1 MKQKI
6 KQRSIPSNAFIG
18 PSEQILT
25 EISQDILDVQRCLDT
40 NTVIIKNPAKNA
52 KQSKTGISKTARLK
66 ELKDI
71 PGELSSESGHWNE
84 LKKCTLETSD
94 SMQSNVSGHLKEANE
109 YLSRLA
115 KSTIQKSSDM
125 ISQGKDTIS
134 ENTPKVSNP
143 ISKSLGGLFGRKK
156 SLDQKDLDLLKR
168 LAELKQEGILSSKE
182 FALKKRQILEKL

>member
-6 KQRSIPSNAFIG
+6 KQSIPSNAFIG

-52 KQSKTGISKTARLK
+52 KKSKIERSKTAKLK

-71 PGELSSESGHWNE
+71 PGELSSESENWNE
-84 LKKCTLETSD
+84 LEKGISETSD
-94 SMQSNVSGHLKEANE
+94 SMQSNALSPLKEANE
-109 YLSRLA
+109 YLSRIA
-115 KSTIQKSSDM
+115 KSTIQKSADM
-125 ISQGKDTIS
+125 MWQGKDVIS
-134 ENTPKVSNP
+134 ENTPKVSNS
-143 ISKSLGGLFGRKK
+143 ISKSLSGLFGRKK

-182 FALKKRQILEKL
+182 FALKKSQILEKL